1 MLKLAAIA
9 AALAAILIPATASA
23 STATVSASQVQ
34 LFLGPGTDNAT
45 VSFGAGLSLAPSS
58 CVVVNRL
65 RRCTPAITGSSYNCS
80 SSSYWAG
87 IVGTF
92 PDYLFQLR
100 SSVGCTFS
108 YVVRFVGSGTVTV
121 NGVPYTV

>member
-9 AALAAILIPATASA
+9 ATLAAILIPATASA

-45 VSFGAGLSLAPSS
+45 VSFGAGISLAPPS

-80 SSSYWAG
+80 SSSYWSG
-87 IVGTF
+87 IVGTW
-92 PDYLFQLR
+92 PSYLFELR
-100 SSVGCTFS
+100 SSIGCTFS
-108 YVVRFVGSGTVTV
+108 YVVRFVGTGVLTV
-121 NGVPYTV
+121 NGVGYAV